1 MPLPEDYSTQPPQA
15 ASNVEGEVEQLKQRV
30 ENLEEQVENL
40 TESGVEGT
48 GQCSASEDPNRV
60 ILRVDSMQVGF
71 GGIPGQ
77 GFDLDDDQETCFP
90 PENEDAGFPACS
102 DGVDNAICGIAK
114 LVNPFLENDL
124 PPLALVH
131 SPQCD
136 ELCFPRDS
144 STGSF
149 SPLDWS
155 PQFAV

>member
-1 MPLPEDYSTQPPQA
+1 MKSISRALRIGAGLLAFAGCDPGEPEGTPCTVDSECETGAWCDAAADCQPIQRGMECPLPEDYSTQPPQA

-48 GQCSASEDPNRV
+48 AQCSASEDPNRV

-90 PENEDAGFPACS
+90 P
-102 DGVDNAICGIAK
+102 
-114 LVNPFLENDL
+114 
-124 PPLALVH
+124 
-131 SPQCD
+131 
-136 ELCFPRDS
+136 
-144 STGSF
+144 
-149 SPLDWS
+149 
-155 PQFAV
+155 